1 MQKQKDVL
9 AEKTWL
15 FCNKQ
20 NYLLAKH
27 LVSRVIIK
35 KAVTKIKI
43 FKGYTRMSNWIIS
56 SSVAVLLLVL
66 VVIVVVRKKFTQN
79 SQNAVKELQGS
90 SNTEKVTTLSLV
102 DVLSFFKQPEILK
115 RLQASQDLIA
125 VAIKKTQE
133 DGTFSIIMC
142 LYSKESSIV
151 AEPLKYF
158 IAESLSE
165 DLSSVFGS
173 KDMIVLQ

>member
-1 MQKQKDVL
+1 
-9 AEKTWL
+9 
-15 FCNKQ
+15 
-20 NYLLAKH
+20 
-27 LVSRVIIK
+27 
-35 KAVTKIKI
+35 
-43 FKGYTRMSNWIIS
+43 MSNWIIS
-56 SSVAVLLLVL
+56 SSVTILLLALVAIL
-66 VVIVVVRKKFTQN
+66 VVKKKYTQH
-79 SQNAVKELQGS
+79 SWQQNAVKELPDS
-90 SNTEKVTTLSLV
+90 IENEKVTTLSLV

-125 VAIKKTQE
+125 VAIKETQE